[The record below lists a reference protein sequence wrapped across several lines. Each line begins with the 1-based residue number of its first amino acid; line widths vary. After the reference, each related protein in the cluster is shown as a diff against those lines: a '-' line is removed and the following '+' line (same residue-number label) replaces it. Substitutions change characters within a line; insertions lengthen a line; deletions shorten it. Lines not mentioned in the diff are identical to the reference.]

1 MLHYSQKD
9 YYEQAIKLVYF
20 EITDYIIIV
29 WEVRIV
35 KYFKSSYN
43 SLVKEDRAY
52 LMELMAS

>member
-20 EITDYIIIV
+20 EITDYIIV
-29 WEVRIV
+29 KEVRNV
-35 KYFKSSYN
+35 EYFKSSYN
-43 SLVKEDRAY
+43 SLVKEARAY